1 MFLFLAV
8 SLCAVLCFD
17 LLRGGMLCGVVCCE
31 AHSCSLG
38 TFRGAWGQ
46 EGRGVTRR
54 GGGSMMRMG
63 GNIQKGEEYET
74 FDFSSNAIFC

>member
-1 MFLFLAV
+1 MLLSVAGFHVSLCALLLLLCGISLVVFLFLAV

-46 EGRGVTRR
+46 EGRGVTR
-54 GGGSMMRMG
+54 GGW
-63 GNIQKGEEYET
+63 
-74 FDFSSNAIFC
+74 

>member
-8 SLCAVLCFD
+8 SLCAV

-54 GGGSMMRMG
+54 GGVGNMMRMG
-63 GNIQKGEEYET
+63 GNIQ
-74 FDFSSNAIFC
+74 SLIF